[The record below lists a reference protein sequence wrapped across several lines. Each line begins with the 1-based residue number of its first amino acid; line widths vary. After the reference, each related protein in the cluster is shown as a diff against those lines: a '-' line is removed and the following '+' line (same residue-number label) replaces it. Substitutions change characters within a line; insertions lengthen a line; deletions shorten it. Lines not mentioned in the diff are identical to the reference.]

1 MLNYEDFDEFFLKLY
16 KPIRLLGKGAFGSVW
31 LCQTT
36 EREIAVKVVPRNKF
50 STAHEDLAIAEA
62 QLMEKLDHENIV
74 KFIRLRETQK
84 FVCCEIELLR
94 GGSLKDR
101 LTERFSESDAAC
113 VMKALFSALSYIHAK
128 EIVHRDIKPENILF
142 ANSDLASLKL
152 VDFGLSGK
160 LTTDYT
166 LDDQCGTLL
175 FMAPEQAKNKNYSD
189 AVDIWSCGI
198 ILYILLTGK
207 HPLYTPGD
215 DRASYFKKLENP
227 AWEYPDGFPALAKDL
242 FQHLVDP
249 NPVNRYT
256 AENALK
262 HPWIT
267 RKLDANIPLTY
278 AEQLRMYQ
286 TQERMRILT
295 SAVVFMAALNHFSGR
310 VYGPYNSLISEKNE
324 RDELKI
330 SLTGDTTDES
340 LEHKYSMLNYKTDNP
355 SKIED
360 PSLIAKEKIH
370 EAELKLHLL
379 SPRRLDKSLKVPHQ
393 LPLPVRKT
401 LSSGSLYKE
410 SLKKELQVHITS
422 NKVSKTPTARSSITS
437 SPRSTMTNFTA
448 YVKSRL
454 NQS

>member
-16 KPIRLLGKGAFGSVW
+16 SPIKLLGKGAFGSVW
-31 LCQTT
+31 LCQTAD
-36 EREIAVKVVPRNKF
+36 REIAVKVVQRNKF
-50 STAHEDLAIAEA
+50 SKVYEDLAIAEA

-74 KFIRLRETQK
+74 KFIRLKETEK

-101 LTERFSESDAAC
+101 LTERFSESDAAT

-142 ANSDLASLKL
+142 ANSDLNSLKL

-166 LDDQCGTLL
+166 LDDKCGTLL

-198 ILYILLTGK
+198 ILYILLTGR
-207 HPLYTPGD
+207 HPLYSPED

-227 AWEYPDGFPALAKDL
+227 VWEYPDDFPALAKDL
-242 FQHLVDP
+242 FQHLLDP

-267 RKLDANIPLTY
+267 RKLDASIPLTY

-286 TQERMRILT
+286 THEKMRTLM
-295 SAVVFMAALNHFSGR
+295 SAVVFIAALNHFSGR
-310 VYGPYNSLISEKNE
+310 VYGPYKNLISEINK
-324 RDELKI
+324 RTELKI
-330 SLTGDTTDES
+330 NFTTDES
-340 LEHKYSMLNYKTDNP
+340 TEYPASILSSNSD
-355 SKIED
+355 SDSSAKIQD
-360 PSLIAKEKIH
+360 ARLIAKEKIH
-370 EAELKLHLL
+370 EAEIKLQML
-379 SPRRLDKSLKVPHQ
+379 SPRRLDKSLKVP
-393 LPLPVRKT
+393 LPVRKT
-401 LSSGSLYKE
+401 HSSGNLYKE

-422 NKVSKTPTARSSITS
+422 NNKVSKTPTARSTTTS
-437 SPRSTMTNFTA
+437 SPRSTITNFSA

-454 NQS
+454 NQN

>member
-31 LCQTT
+31 LCQTADC
-36 EREIAVKVVPRNKF
+36 EIAVKVVQRNKL
-50 STAHEDLAIAEA
+50 SKAHEDLAIAEA

-74 KFIRLRETQK
+74 KFIRLRETEK

-101 LTERFSESDAAC
+101 LTQRFSESDAAT
-113 VMKALFSALSYIHAK
+113 VMKALFNALSYIHAK

-142 ANSDLASLKL
+142 ANSDLSSLKL
-152 VDFGLSGK
+152 ADFGLSGK

-166 LDDQCGTLL
+166 LDDQCGTIL

-227 AWEYPDGFPALAKDL
+227 VWEYPDDFPQLAKDL

-256 AENALK
+256 AQNALK

-286 TQERMRILT
+286 THEKMRNLM
-295 SAVVFMAALNHFSGR
+295 SAVVFIAAVNHFSGR
-310 VYGPYNSLISEKNE
+310 VYGPYRELISELNT
-324 RDELKI
+324 RTELKI
-330 SLTGDTTDES
+330 SLTTDTTCES
-340 LEHKYSMLNYKTDNP
+340 IEHTNLMLSSQTDSS
-355 SKIED
+355 SKSED
-360 PSLIAKEKIH
+360 AWLIAKEKIQ
-370 EAELKLHLL
+370 EAELKLNVQT
-379 SPRRLDKSLKVPHQ
+379 PRRSDKTLKV
-393 LPLPVRKT
+393 PLPVRKT
-401 LSSGSLYKE
+401 HSSGSLFKE
-410 SLKKELQVHITS
+410 SLKKDLQVNLTS
-422 NKVSKTPTARSSITS
+422 NNKSSKTPTARLTPTS

-448 YVKSRL
+448 YTKSRL